1 MFGEVLQE
9 ECKEENVSARLAPYL
24 HFMKIFENIV
34 LGSLLIIE
42 GCDLSGQL
50 NWAMQGVLSSQER
63 QPGGQGRQM

>member
-34 LGSLLIIE
+34 LGSLY
-42 GCDLSGQL
+42 QL
-50 NWAMQGVLSSQER
+50 LKVLSLVRVNS
-63 QPGGQGRQM
+63 

>member
-34 LGSLLIIE
+34 LGSVSIIK
-42 GCDLSGQL
+42 D
-50 NWAMQGVLSSQER
+50 VT
-63 QPGGQGRQM
+63 